1 MMVARLASVQEP
13 ITGATVRPVIGLD
26 TVDANITLQLV
37 VYGFFLI
44 AIVQLIGIF
53 GGDKSPLQVAPKSF
67 THFTFYNN
75 IFQDVVLA
83 LLGFV
88 LYLSIGAKVA
98 AVTAEGNPLSPVVLL
113 DAKAAY
119 AGCASM
125 CILTS
130 LVYLVDLVFSLI
142 NLKMHNQ

>member
-1 MMVARLASVQEP
+1 M
-13 ITGATVRPVIGLD
+13 GLD
-26 TVDANITLQLV
+26 TVDATLTLKLV

-53 GGDKSPLQVAPKSF
+53 GGDKSPLQDAL
-67 THFTFYNN
+67 
-75 IFQDVVLA
+75 LA

-88 LYLSIGAKVA
+88 LYLSIGAKTA
-98 AVTAEGNPLSPVVLL
+98 AVTAKVLNG
-113 DAKAAY
+113 DSAY

-130 LVYLVDLVFSLI
+130 LVYLVDFVFSLI
-142 NLKMHNQ
+142 NLKNAQSIKSDINSKK